1 MMFLSKHFAPLL
13 AMIKLAL
20 RIAPG
25 LFALILLLNMLA
37 SIVPAGLI
45 YIGKA
50 ILDHLISAIS
60 NPIARQIQI
69 LLLWVAAECL
79 LRFVQII
86 LGRLTLLCNQRFSNR
101 LQYQIQQDFL
111 SACAREPYHHFE
123 DAAFYQKL
131 QMMINRV
138 FYGASGYLLQWITW
152 FRSIMQL
159 LSILALLAHINLVFL
174 FVIVT
179 LNVFSFW
186 SNCQRIQR
194 NFAQEDMLNKKQ
206 RQISYLFQILTSDI
220 FLRDLKLFGAEVFFQ
235 KRYLD
240 RYQDLQMQRHAILK
254 KDQQHSNAL
263 EILTTLSYYA
273 FYIYIIFGVL
283 HKKLTVGDISL
294 YQRAYTALDN
304 GIHTFLTGFSSLYEN
319 NLYFEQYF
327 DFVAIKKSIGT
338 PKILEG
344 AFNKLRVHNLNF
356 TYPQAKCAALHNI
369 NLDLQSGE
377 IIAIVGPNGCG
388 KTTLIKLLSGLYP
401 LTSGT
406 IQVQDADLSAI
417 DLASYQKRLGVI
429 FQDFNRYAL
438 SFKDNLICAQTEYA
452 EDTQRLLQA
461 IQAAQLNG
469 VLEKMSLG
477 LETILAQSYEHGQ
490 QPSSGEWQKIAL
502 ARLLFRDPDLIVL
515 DEALANLDNENRN
528 HFVQLL
534 RVFAKEQK
542 KMIVLIGH
550 QLPCLQFVDKI
561 YVMDQG
567 HIVES
572 GSHETLLTQQG
583 RYYDLWL
590 KDQLLES

>member
-1 MMFLSKHFAPLL
+1 
-13 AMIKLAL
+13 
-20 RIAPG
+20 
-25 LFALILLLNMLA
+25 
-37 SIVPAGLI
+37 
-45 YIGKA
+45 
-50 ILDHLISAIS
+50 LDHLIAAVS
-60 NPIARQIQI
+60 NPVKSRIQI
-69 LLLWVAAECL
+69 LLLWIAAECV

-86 LGRLTLLCNQRFSNR
+86 LSRMTLLYNQRFSNR

-159 LSILALLAHINLVFL
+159 FSVLVLLVHINLVFL

-179 LNVFSFW
+179 LNIFSFW
-186 SNCQRIQR
+186 SNCKRIQR
-194 NFAQEDMLNKKQ
+194 NFAKEDVLNKKQ

-220 FLRDLKLFGAEVFFQ
+220 FLRDLKLFAAEIFFQ
-235 KRYLD
+235 KRYLHH
-240 RYQDLQMQRHAILK
+240 YQNLQEQRQALLR
-254 KDQQHSNAL
+254 KDQQHSNGL
-263 EILTTLSYYA
+263 EVLTTLSYYA
-273 FYIYIIFGVL
+273 FYIYIVFGVL

-294 YQRAYTALDN
+294 YQRAYTALDG
-304 GIHTFLTGFSSLYEN
+304 GIHNFLSGFSSLYEN

-327 DFVAIKKSIGT
+327 AFIACKKSTDTRQILAGT
-338 PKILEG
+338 L
-344 AFNKLRVHNLNF
+344 NKLSVRNLNF
-356 TYPQAKCAALHNI
+356 TYPQAKLPTLQNI
-369 NLDLQSGE
+369 NLELKAGE
-377 IIAIVGPNGCG
+377 IIAIVGANGCG

-401 LTSGT
+401 VTAGA
-406 IQVQDADLSAI
+406 IQVQDKDLTTL

-461 IQAAQLNG
+461 IQTAQLQD
-469 VLEKMSLG
+469 VLEKMAQG

-502 ARLLFRDPDLIVL
+502 TRLLFRNPDLIVL
-515 DEALANLDNENRN
+515 DEALANLDNDHRN
-528 HFVQLL
+528 YFVHLL
-534 RVFAKEQK
+534 RTFAKQQK
-542 KMIVLIGH
+542 KMIIFIGH

-567 HIVES
+567 RIVEE
-572 GSHETLLTQQG
+572 GPHDILLAHQG
-583 RYYDLWL
+583 RYYHLWL
-590 KDQLLES
+590 KDQSLE